1 MLTTR
6 SHPAA
11 EPRHTRHP
19 NGTTRPGPGR
29 HPHSTC
35 PPPSVSGKTCHSP
48 GGLVCTDSL
57 LLKQYMPELALP
69 ASTGLGRGL
78 QPLRC
83 PPPFTPAHSLMLRQ
97 LLNLRRSR
105 LALNL
110 RVPCSRPRLLT
121 HSPAIRLLFPVP
133 SLNVPTV
140 TERPLCARRDAQ
152 NLPPGSLP

>member
-1 MLTTR
+1 MSTPRLHVLTTR

-35 PPPSVSGKTCHSP
+35 PPPSVSGETCHSP

-57 LLKQYMPELALP
+57 LLKQYMHELALP
-69 ASTGLGRGL
+69 ESTELGCGL
-78 QPLRC
+78 QPLRR
-83 PPPFTPAHSLMLRQ
+83 PPPFTPAHTLMLRQ
-97 LLNLRRSR
+97 LLNLRRSC

-110 RVPCSRPRLLT
+110 RVCRSRPRLLT
-121 HSPAIRLLFPVP
+121 HSAANRLLFPVP

-140 TERPLCARRDAQ
+140 TEHPLCARRDA
-152 NLPPGSLP
+152 